1 MAKYKIIYSIF
12 FLTVLVGCDPV
23 DLNMKIKNSKKNDI
37 YCRVYT
43 YSPEE
48 IYNPKEIYNSAKNE
62 TQNDCLLKKDSSK
75 TIPKFSHWDM
85 DERVYCYVFNA
96 DSINRYDFKK
106 IKNDSSY
113 QIIFMKVKDIAE
125 NNWILEIR

>member
-12 FLTVLVGCDPV
+12 FLTILVGCDPV
-23 DLNMKIKNSKKNDI
+23 DLRMKIKNNTKNDI
-37 YCRVYT
+37 YWDLYRDV
-43 YSPEE
+43 
-48 IYNPKEIYNSAKNE
+48 PKEIYNPIRQKSQK
-62 TQNDCLLKKDSSK
+62 QHILRKDS
-75 TIPKFSHWDM
+75 IMIYPRFSHWN
-85 DERVYCYVFNA
+85 ENSESFYFLVFNA